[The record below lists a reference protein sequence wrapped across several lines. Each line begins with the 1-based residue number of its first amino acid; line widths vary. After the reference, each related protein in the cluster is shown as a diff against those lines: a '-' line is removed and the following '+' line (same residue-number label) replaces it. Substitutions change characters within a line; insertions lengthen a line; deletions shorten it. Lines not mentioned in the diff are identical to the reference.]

1 MVEKTEISLVSELCH
16 TCQSHVIIGM
26 PLVSQS
32 CDCSLQGEMQAI
44 RKALP
49 RPLMPLLRPVAVS
62 LRLSHSISDI
72 CKLKTFWLSLH
83 GFSGSFWTGS
93 EQHDLN
99 TSLRDPLCCQST
111 HIIVPSLNS
120 TQLFCPSK
128 LSNRQSTFDR
138 SKSWKK
144 NEDFHL
150 ESHQFKIQIMK
161 FPLNPVTLW
170 PESEGFCVRT
180 DVRSTAGNVTETT
193 YLTSSEWLLCPQ
205 NLIGPTFPKIFQKY
219 TCRHYKTGLQS
230 TTIEHTN
237 KLPKWYLFKVYNPC
251 IIPYCSLIWA
261 RIAPSP

>member
-1 MVEKTEISLVSELCH
+1 
-16 TCQSHVIIGM
+16 M

-32 CDCSLQGEMQAI
+32 CDCPLQGEMQAI

-49 RPLMPLLRPVAVS
+49 RLLMPLLRHVAVS

-72 CKLKTFWLSLH
+72 RKLKMFWLSLH

-120 TQLFCPSK
+120 TQLCCPSK
-128 LSNRQSTFDR
+128 LSNRQALPLTEV
-138 SKSWKK
+138 KVEKK

-161 FPLNPVTLW
+161 FPLIPVTLW

-180 DVRSTAGNVTETT
+180 GVRSTAGDVTETT
-193 YLTSSEWLLCPQ
+193 YHTSSEWLLCPQ
-205 NLIGPTFPKIFQKY
+205 NLIGPTFPKMFQNY
-219 TCRHYKTGLQS
+219 TCRHYKTGLWS
-230 TTIEHTN
+230 TTIEQTN

-251 IIPYCSLIWA
+251 IIPYCSFTWA
-261 RIAPSP
+261 SPELY